1 MQWLLQAVRRF
12 GVLRAA
18 WMLASE
24 LVLVDALAPHECLV
38 DFVAVAPEN
47 KGRGV
52 GAALMRWAEAIAVS
66 AAPGAQQ
73 SALVLWVRRSHHLG
87 TSCRAL
93 RRNALSTIVN
103 PHECCGDAL
112 GSGHRFTQILG
123 SSLLLWVRISFPD
136 LV

>member
-24 LVLVDALAPHECLV
+24 WVLVDALAPHECLV

-52 GAALMRWAEAIAVS
+52 GAALMRWAEAVAAS

-73 SALVLWVRRSHHLG
+73 SALVLWVRRSHRLG
-87 TSCRAL
+87 PSCRAP
-93 RRNALSTIVN
+93 RRKM
-103 PHECCGDAL
+103 
-112 GSGHRFTQILG
+112 R
-123 SSLLLWVRISFPD
+123 
-136 LV
+136 